1 MVALVIEWVPGRQ
14 GLGLGSSVK
23 QYSNGGMVNI
33 EEGCPSLTELA
44 SFQLLPTCCFLRLNF
59 FLPDSRIEKFHLSI
73 NKLLKLVLMSEL

>member
-44 SFQLLPTCCFLRLNF
+44 SFQLLPTSF
-59 FLPDSRIEKFHLSI
+59 
-73 NKLLKLVLMSEL
+73 LVLRIKSNLTLPLLSLFCRQALLL

>member
-44 SFQLLPTCCFLRLNF
+44 SSQPSCPASF
-59 FLPDSRIEKFHLSI
+59 D
-73 NKLLKLVLMSEL
+73 

>member
-44 SFQLLPTCCFLRLNF
+44 SFQLLPTSLLRLKF
-59 FLPDSRIEKFHLSI
+59 FPPSEPTIALLDS
-73 NKLLKLVLMSEL
+73 